1 VAQAFVTVDE
11 RLDDMKLRHPEYA
24 ESIEAARRPAH
35 ALEAEVADAVGLSV
49 DALVDRLRA
58 AWEAGA

>member
-1 VAQAFVTVDE
+1 VAQEFVTVDE
-11 RLDDMKLRHPEYA
+11 RLDDMKQRHPQYA
-24 ESIEAARRPAH
+24 AQIESARRPAH
-35 ALEAEVADAVGLSV
+35 ALEEQLAEVTGLTV

>member
-1 VAQAFVTVDE
+1 MTVDE

-24 ESIEAARRPAH
+24 EQIEAARRPAH
-35 ALEAEVADAVGLSV
+35 ALEAELAEVVGLRV
-49 DALVDRLRA
+49 DDLVERLRA